1 MKRILLVIAFI
12 PACGIGNLPT
22 SKHHVDFKP
31 LASDPEQNFDSNC
44 WLVAALSAWADKNP
58 KSVQDSIGVDTN
70 GDWVIY
76 GRNRETGHVKRTE
89 LPPNPLNKD
98 DVYNPLSKNPDWP
111 QAFADAYDNIMG
123 GQQAENGGSPWWL
136 FQVFTDGYTVVD
148 FQGDT
153 AFSWFILQGNT
164 MPGVMCTN
172 QKVKS
177 PILVASHCYSI
188 VHSDDKNVTLRNPW
202 GNHTFNNGYLTID
215 LYTALTDFQDVMYAD
230 ITK

>member
-1 MKRILLVIAFI
+1 MVGPFFLGVTMKRILLVIAFI

-98 DVYNPLSKNPDWP
+98 DVYNPLSK
-111 QAFADAYDNIMG
+111 AGF
-123 GQQAENGGSPWWL
+123 
-136 FQVFTDGYTVVD
+136 
-148 FQGDT
+148 
-153 AFSWFILQGNT
+153 
-164 MPGVMCTN
+164 
-172 QKVKS
+172 
-177 PILVASHCYSI
+177 
-188 VHSDDKNVTLRNPW
+188 R
-202 GNHTFNNGYLTID
+202 
-215 LYTALTDFQDVMYAD
+215 LTDSKRAASNLTLISV
-230 ITK
+230 K